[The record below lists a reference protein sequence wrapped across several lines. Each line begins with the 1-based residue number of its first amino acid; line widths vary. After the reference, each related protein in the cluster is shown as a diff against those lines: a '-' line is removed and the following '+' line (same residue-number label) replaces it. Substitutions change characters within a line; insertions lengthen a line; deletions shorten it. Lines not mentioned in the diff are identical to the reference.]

1 MKLRVLDQSGF
12 TLIEIIVVFAIIAI
26 LSVIGVA
33 SFVNYSRVQTVEAAA
48 GELSSF
54 LVVAKSRAISQVK
67 PTAQIPQCDNT
78 AILNGYRVAV
88 CPTSTSD
95 ILCSGAGT
103 YVLGVRC
110 SNVDYKLQTGT
121 LPKNVTYIPSPT
133 STSFF
138 YPVISSGVV
147 GSGTI
152 SIGGYGFTKTITVNN
167 IGGIEVQ

>member
-1 MKLRVLDQSGF
+1 MIQLKLGQQGF

-33 SFVNYSRVQTVEAAA
+33 AFVNYSRIQTVEAAA

-54 LVVAKSRAISQVK
+54 LVIAKSRAISQVK
-67 PTAQIPQCDNT
+67 PTAQIPQCDNSS
-78 AILNGYRVAV
+78 ILNGYRVAV

-95 ILCSGAGT
+95 ILCSAAGT

-110 SNVDYKLQTGT
+110 SNADYKLQTGT
-121 LPKNVTYIPSPT
+121 LPKNVTYTPSPT

-138 YPVISSGVV
+138 YPIISSGVV
-147 GSGTI
+147 GSGII
-152 SIGGYGFTKTITVNN
+152 SISGYGFTKTITVDNV
-167 IGGIEVQ
+167 GGIQVQ